1 MRGRLIATASGC
13 VKRLR
18 AARPPRIIAALD
30 RGGAMSALVTSRRE
44 GSLLYVA
51 LNRPEKRNAIQ
62 RELLLALVDAIAA
75 AEREP
80 DVRAVVVYGEGPVFS
95 AGVDFGMLT
104 GDLAGERALPF
115 RTLIGD
121 MQAALSRLEALEKP
135 VVGALHR
142 YVPGLALELALAFD
156 LRVPT
161 AHAELGLPEVRVR
174 LVPDVGGT
182 TRLVRTV
189 GYARAKE
196 LVMTGRM
203 IGAAQALA
211 IGLVNQVVPPRE
223 HVAAAG
229 RVARPVGARRRGRLR
244 RGGYRNAVLGAVERV
259 DEFRARVHEALA
271 ADPLLPTALA
281 KVVPSEAT
289 VRIEAPTAVETL
301 AAAAAPFI
309 DRLAGGPFFVRLERR
324 GLKGRL
330 HTPTVE
336 RALGDH
342 VWRALEA
349 RGHTPRVEFKDPD
362 AVLVLET
369 IGDEAGI
376 AVITRALRAQH
387 PDRKSVV

>member
-104 GDLAGERALPF
+104 GDVAGERALPF
-115 RTLIGD
+115 RTLVGD

-156 LRVPT
+156 LRVAT
-161 AHAELGLPEVRVR
+161 ADAELGLPEVRVG

-203 IGAAQALA
+203 IGAAEALA
-211 IGLVNQVVPPRE
+211 IGLVNQVVPPGE
-223 HVAAAG
+223 HVAAAA
-229 RVARPVGARRRGRLR
+229 RLAEEIAANAPLPVWVAPRGARSPTGAPPAVGRRGP
-244 RGGYRNAVLGAVERV
+244 
-259 DEFRARVHEALA
+259 A
-271 ADPLLPTALA
+271 A
-281 KVVPSEAT
+281 E
-289 VRIEAPTAVETL
+289 
-301 AAAAAPFI
+301 PFI
-309 DRLAGGPFFVRLERR
+309 ARLAGGSFFVRLERR

-387 PDRKSVV
+387 PFVKIR